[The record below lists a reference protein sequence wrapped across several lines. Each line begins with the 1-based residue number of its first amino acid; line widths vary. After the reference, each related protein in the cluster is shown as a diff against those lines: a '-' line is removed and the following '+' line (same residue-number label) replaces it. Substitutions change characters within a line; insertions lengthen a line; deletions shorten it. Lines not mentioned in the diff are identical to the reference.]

1 MPKVLISTPVY
12 NYQTHARM
20 VGSLIGCLRN
30 SPNIA
35 IGWNYTVSSALAW
48 ARNLAVDMA
57 IKENFDWLFY
67 WDSDVSIDEL
77 DFLPKLIAL
86 ADEKQAVA
94 VGIPYAMKGFPIEYA
109 VRSNDTRYGAQGT
122 PDTIPLPTEPFEA
135 TQLGTG
141 TLLIRVSAL
150 KKIEPPWFTFI
161 DKYEN
166 GEPTFW
172 PEDYNFC
179 DRLGK
184 EGKIYADPRFKT
196 MHWGQFAYFDQ
207 QARFV

>member
-1 MPKVLISTPVY
+1 MSRILISTPVY

-20 VGSLIGCLRN
+20 VGSLIGVLRN
-30 SPNIA
+30 TPGHD

-48 ARNLAVDMA
+48 ARNVSADMA
-57 IKENFDWLFY
+57 IKDNFDWLFY
-67 WDSDVSIDEL
+67 WDADISIDQVN
-77 DFLPKLIAL
+77 FLSEIIKL

-109 VRSNDTRYGAQGT
+109 VRGDKRYGAEGT
-122 PDTIPLPTEPFEA
+122 PDTIPLPSEPFEV
-135 TQLGTG
+135 QQVGTG
-141 TLLIRVSAL
+141 TMLIRVEAL
-150 KKIEPPWFTFI
+150 KKITPPWFTFI

-166 GEPTFW
+166 NEPSFW

-179 DRLGK
+179 DELK
-184 EGKIYADPRFKT
+184 KHGKIYADPRFKT

-207 QARFV
+207 LAKFV